1 MLDDFLTQRQA
12 DEFSYHGF
20 YDPYDVDC
28 DDGTMGDVIYIMH
41 QEEPVCQDTMIL
53 TAVPQTCGAL

>member
-41 QEEPVCQDTMIL
+41 KEEPVCQDTMIL
-53 TAVPQTCGAL
+53 TTVPQTCGAR